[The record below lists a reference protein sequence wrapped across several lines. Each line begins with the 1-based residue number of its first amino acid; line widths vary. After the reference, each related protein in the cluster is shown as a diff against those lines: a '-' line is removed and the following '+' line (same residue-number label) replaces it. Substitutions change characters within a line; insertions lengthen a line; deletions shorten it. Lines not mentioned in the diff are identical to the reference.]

1 MDPALLAPPEET
13 GVWPDNVPTVKAFVL
28 CDTQWKVQID
38 PTGRLVPSGLDYA
51 GARAG
56 LDMLEIKVSPE
67 LWQGVMIMEAA
78 AKAAWLE
85 KLT

>member
-1 MDPALLAPPEET
+1 M
-13 GVWPDNVPTVKAFVL
+13 
-28 CDTQWKVQID
+28 CDTQWRVQID
-38 PTGRLVPSGLDYA
+38 PTGRLVPTGLDYA

-56 LDMLEIKVSPE
+56 LDLLDVEITRE

-85 KLT
+85 KLQ